1 MYLEDDNLDVT
12 LLGRGFTW
20 LDTGTTDS
28 LNEASNFVQLMQT
41 HQGIVMSCL
50 EEIAYK
56 RGWITKEQVLES
68 ANLMKNNDYG
78 KHLFNV
84 AEGKIMY

>member
-1 MYLEDDNLDVT
+1 MKIKGKYGSAILYATHVDDV
-12 LLGRGFTW
+12 
-20 LDTGTTDS
+20 
-28 LNEASNFVQLMQT
+28 
-41 HQGIVMSCL
+41 
-50 EEIAYK
+50 
-56 RGWITKEQVLES
+56 TKEQVLES